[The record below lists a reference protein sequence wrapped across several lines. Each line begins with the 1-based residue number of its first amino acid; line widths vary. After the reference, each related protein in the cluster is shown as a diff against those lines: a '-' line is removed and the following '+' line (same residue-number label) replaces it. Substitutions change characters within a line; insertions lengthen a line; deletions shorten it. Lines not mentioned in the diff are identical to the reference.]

1 MSIKK
6 QQIRNALAHVIHPNL
21 GKDLVTLDYIRDI
34 IVQEKYVTFTVE
46 LAEEAPKI
54 ESKLKEL
61 CRDTI
66 HRYVDDELVLDIQTR
81 VNTFRQKE
89 VENREVQNRDV
100 HAFENGPNPMNMDGP
115 NSDNYTPPST
125 VDPVPSEEMPG
136 ILQRYV
142 DEHEECLEEID
153 SFEKAL
159 IQFKKNKWV
168 MDEKINKAFS
178 RFFTFMDNT
187 VLAHN
192 RDEEEKLFP
201 LLKQRLLESGEH
213 SQQENKYISDEE
225 PRNAVEVMED
235 EHVKFI
241 QFSTLIFNFLGL
253 AHRLPDIRSQSI
265 VSDLVFEQGVQLIE
279 ALRLHIQRE
288 NRTLFPLACSLIS
301 DQEFEDMEGDKAVHQ
316 N

>member
-6 QQIRNALAHVIHPNL
+6 QEIRNALAHVMHPSL
-21 GKDLVTLDYIRDI
+21 GKDLITLDYIRDI
-34 IVQEKYVTFTVE
+34 IIQEKYVTFTIE

-89 VENREVQNRDV
+89 VENRDVQNRELQE
-100 HAFENGPNPMNMDGP
+100 FENGPNPMNMDGP
-115 NSDNYTPPST
+115 NADNYTPPST
-125 VDPVPSEEMPG
+125 IDPVPYEEMPE
-136 ILQRYV
+136 ILQEFM
-142 DEHEECLEEID
+142 DDHEECLEEID
-153 SFEKAL
+153 SFEEAL

-178 RFFTFMDNT
+178 RFFTFMDNS

-201 LLKQRLLESGEH
+201 LLKKRLLESGEH

-253 AHRLPDIRSQSI
+253 AHRLPDLRSQSI
-265 VSDLVFEQGVQLIE
+265 VSDLAFEQGVQLIE
-279 ALRLHIQRE
+279 SLRLHIQRE

-301 DQEFEDMEGDKAVHQ
+301 DEEFEDMAKPKVAH
-316 N
+316 